1 MAVNNNNF
9 INSSCMIN
17 VSEYHQRLLLGKIT
31 RALTDD
37 ECFEF
42 DDLLLNDPQ
51 FKTAYEEMV
60 SKLPASQVENG
71 FRQADEPGYWKDL
84 ALEYH
89 LKAKKKRSWVIK
101 YAAIAAAFT
110 GAAFM
115 SWFFFFHQEND
126 AKAVA
131 EGFNKNGN
139 VQIQL
144 ANGKI
149 INLNNEK
156 EIINAGSVSFENDG
170 KSVTYTVKEQP
181 AAGINTVFVP
191 TGKDYKITLSDGSEI
206 WMNSRTTLGF
216 PFYFNGST
224 REITIEGEAY
234 CKIAKDES
242 RPFILHLPGS
252 AVKVLGTAFNVNT
265 YQSAKT
271 VVSLVE
277 GKIDFTGAGKTRLLQ
292 PGKQIIFDGNDFT
305 EEAFDAKITLSWQQ
319 GICYLDEADII
330 EIAGILKRWYGV
342 EVIVDN
348 PVLYEKRFAGIIN
361 KNLPLSVFLDDLKVI
376 AKISSSFSGD
386 SVLHVK

>member
-1 MAVNNNNF
+1 MTASNNNF

-17 VSEYHQRLLLGKIT
+17 VSEHHQRLLLGKVT

-37 ECFEF
+37 EHLEF
-42 DDLLLNDPQ
+42 DDLLLNDPG
-51 FKTAYEEMV
+51 FKTAYEEMI

-89 LKAKKKRSWVIK
+89 LKAKKKRLGVRK

-115 SWFFFFHQEND
+115 SWFFFFQQKND
-126 AKAVA
+126 TKVVA

-149 INLNNEK
+149 INLGNEK
-156 EIINAGSVSFENDG
+156 EIINAGSASFDNDG
-170 KSVTYTVKEQP
+170 KSVTYAVKEKHVT
-181 AAGINTVFVP
+181 GINTVFVP

-206 WMNSRTTLGF
+206 WMNSRTTVGF
-216 PFYFNGST
+216 PFYFNDST

-242 RPFILHLPGS
+242 RPFIVHLPGS
-252 AVKVLGTAFNVNT
+252 TVKVLGTAFNVNT
-265 YQSAKT
+265 YRTTKT
-271 VVSLVE
+271 VVSLME
-277 GKIDFTGAGKTRLLQ
+277 GKIDFTGASKSRSLK
-292 PGKQIIFDGNDFT
+292 PGKQIIFDGNDLT
-305 EEAFDAKITLSWQQ
+305 EETFDAKVTLSWQQ
-319 GICYLDEADII
+319 GLCYLDEADIV
-330 EIAGILKRWYGV
+330 EIAEILKRWYGV
-342 EVIVDN
+342 GVIVDN

-376 AKISSSFSGD
+376 AKISSSFSQD
-386 SVLHVK
+386 SVLHIK